1 VDFYR
6 FCLMRQPAL
15 LRFVPK
21 QALSFLRVKIKAKDL
36 TKAKEDFFVF
46 LQALNNRE
54 QVLQEFWA
62 KHRRNVEPWY
72 LAQKKEDD
80 LVISASPEFLL
91 FPVCSRL
98 GIRLLASR
106 VDFATGRYSGKNC
119 AGEEKARRFLEAFPG
134 EKIHRFYSDA
144 LKDQALARHGGG
156 EFSGAAGENFSLA
169 RKEEIAWP
177 IQICSAC
184 AGFFRLFPRM

>member
-1 VDFYR
+1 MNVYDFDNTIYRGDATVDFYR

-21 QALSFLRVKIKAKDL
+21 QALSFLRFKTKAKDL
-36 TKAKEDFFVF
+36 TKAKEGFFVF
-46 LQALNNRE
+46 LQALKNRE
-54 QVLQEFWA
+54 QMLQEFWA
-62 KHRRNVEPWY
+62 KHQRNVEPWY

-91 FPVCSRL
+91 SPVCSRL

-144 LKDQALARHGGG
+144 LKDQALADMAEESFLVRRGKISTWP
-156 EFSGAAGENFSLA
+156 E
-169 RKEEIAWP
+169 RK
-177 IQICSAC
+177 
-184 AGFFRLFPRM
+184 R